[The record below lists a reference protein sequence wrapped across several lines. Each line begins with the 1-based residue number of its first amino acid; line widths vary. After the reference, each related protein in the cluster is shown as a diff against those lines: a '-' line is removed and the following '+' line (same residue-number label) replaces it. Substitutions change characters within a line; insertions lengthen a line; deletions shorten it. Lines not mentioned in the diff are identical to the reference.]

1 MSIEVFKEK
10 QFNTL
15 NKKLNNLE
23 KKIPD
28 ATTLI
33 QINQYMTDKQEK
45 IGEKN
50 WRLHVLIM

>member
-23 KKIPD
+23 KKIPN

>member
-28 ATTLI
+28 ATTLV
-33 QINQYMTDKQEK
+33 QINQYKTDKQEK